1 MHRKEKNRYV
11 AWDSTHRKYPKV
23 YWTMKNFG
31 LQKTV
36 QVTRMLST
44 SKYVLSPCLLSL
56 FKNLQTYCLPV
67 SHKTR
72 LSSAYHWFC
81 VRRIYY
87 PPKTGNKLH
96 RYILTMISITFI
108 IYRCISRQ
116 GLIRMVAFQEDK
128 NEIKN
133 KLQLQIYSIIVIS
146 ECAFSIS

>member
-1 MHRKEKNRYV
+1 
-11 AWDSTHRKYPKV
+11 
-23 YWTMKNFG
+23 MKNFG

-36 QVTRMLST
+36 QVTCMLST
-44 SKYVLSPCLLSL
+44 SKYVLSSCLLSL

-87 PPKTGNKLH
+87 PQKTGNKLH

-108 IYRCISRQ
+108 IYRCICRQ
-116 GLIRMVAFQEDK
+116 GLSSPNIDIRMAAFQEDK

>member
-1 MHRKEKNRYV
+1 MQRQILISHFFKGKKRYNYIIRHKKRKIQVCSLGQHSQKV
-11 AWDSTHRKYPKV
+11 PKV

-36 QVTRMLST
+36 QVTCMLST
-44 SKYVLSPCLLSL
+44 SKYVLSSQLLSL

-108 IYRCISRQ
+108 IYRCIKRQ
-116 GLIRMVAFQEDK
+116 HLRK
-128 NEIKN
+128 
-133 KLQLQIYSIIVIS
+133 IYTK
-146 ECAFSIS
+146 